1 MDPARQLTALR
12 SPQTGLKVAD
22 SQQGRGKGRE
32 GGKGYGGTKRE
43 EIGRD
48 GRGGRGGWD
57 GKIAPFLKFLTC
69 IHIVFFASFDLIKRR
84 ARIDVPV
91 VAISPSLC

>member
-32 GGKGYGGTKRE
+32 GGKGYGETKRE

-48 GRGGRGGWD
+48 GRGGERGGWD
-57 GKIAPFLKFLTC
+57 EKI
-69 IHIVFFASFDLIKRR
+69 
-84 ARIDVPV
+84 VPLFSNV
-91 VAISPSLC
+91 